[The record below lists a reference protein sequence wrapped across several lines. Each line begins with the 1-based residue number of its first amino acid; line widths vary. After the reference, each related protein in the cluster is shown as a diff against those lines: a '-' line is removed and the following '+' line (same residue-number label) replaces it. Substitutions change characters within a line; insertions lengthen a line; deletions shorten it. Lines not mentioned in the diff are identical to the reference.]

1 MLKGT
6 INNFLVGQAV
16 NVVKNTGQINIS
28 SSVLEKPVEFARQQ
42 GLVEIFLGTTEQ
54 QKQ

>member
-28 SSVLEKPVEFARQQ
+28 SVLEKPVELARQQ